1 MNAHDHLPLNPRVLA
16 LLLALGEG
24 PRHGYSLMLAVEETS
39 GGSISLDPGSL
50 YRHLSRLETD
60 GILEEVAA
68 PRDEA
73 SPDPR
78 RRYYGLT
85 RLGRSVVAAE
95 TRRLQ
100 ALLPEGE
107 ALRHLEEG

>member
-1 MNAHDHLPLNPRVLA
+1 MNAQDYLPLNPRVLA
-16 LLLALGEG
+16 RLLALGEG
-24 PRHGYSLMLAVEETS
+24 PRHGYALMLAVEETS
-39 GGSISLDPGSL
+39 RGAVSLDPGSL
-50 YRHLSRLETD
+50 YRHLSRLEND

-68 PRDEA
+68 PPNEE

-95 TRRLQ
+95 TRRLR

-107 ALRHLEEG
+107 ALRHLEKG